1 MDKQKSMQI
10 LTPKQK
16 IVLQAIKEF
25 FSENGAMPTVREIQE
40 VSGKLGLKLK
50 SLRSF
55 FIYLNELEEKG
66 YIERTSEDRGIKL
79 KGVTQDSFLDVPVF
93 GMANAGAAT
102 MFAEQYIEGYL
113 KVSKRIVRDSRNVF
127 AIQVSGTSMNKARV
141 NSKTIQNGDFILVDS
156 TWKHYDNGD
165 KVLVVIN
172 GMATVKTYRTVDGK
186 NIVLLPE
193 STDKKHKPIFLT
205 EEDDFVINGKVI
217 DVLKL
222 GS

>member
-1 MDKQKSMQI
+1 MKI
-10 LTPKQK
+10 LTPKQQ
-16 IVLQAIKEF
+16 IVLQAIKQF
-25 FSENGAMPTVREIQE
+25 FSENGTMPIVREIQE
-40 VSGKLGLKLK
+40 VSGQLGLKLK

-55 FIYLNELEEKG
+55 FLYLNELEDKG
-66 YIERTSEDRGIKL
+66 YIERTSEDRGISL
-79 KGVTQDSFLDVPVF
+79 KGVTKDGFLDVPVF

-102 MFAEQYIEGYL
+102 MFADQYIEGYL

-141 NSKTIQNGDFILVDS
+141 NSKTIQSGDFILVDS
-156 TWKHYDNGD
+156 TWKHYNNGD

-222 GS
+222 NA

>member
-1 MDKQKSMQI
+1 MQI
-10 LTPKQK
+10 LTPKQR
-16 IVLQAIKEF
+16 IVLQAIKQF
-25 FSENGAMPTVREIQE
+25 FSENGTMPTVREIQE

-55 FIYLNELEEKG
+55 FLYLNELEDKG
-66 YIERTSEDRGIKL
+66 YIKRTSEDRGITL
-79 KGVTQDSFLDVPVF
+79 KGITKDRFLDVPVV

-102 MFAEQYIEGYL
+102 MFADQYIEGYL

-127 AIQVSGTSMNKARV
+127 AIQISGTSMNKARV
-141 NSKTIQNGDFILVDS
+141 NGKTIQNGDFILVDS
-156 TWKHYDNGD
+156 TWKHYNNGD
-165 KVLVVIN
+165 RVLVVIN

-193 STDKKHKPIFLT
+193 STDQKHKPIFLT
-205 EEDDFVINGKVI
+205 EDDDFVINGKVI

-222 GS
+222 NT

>member
-1 MDKQKSMQI
+1 MQI

>member
-1 MDKQKSMQI
+1 MKI
-10 LTPKQK
+10 LTPKQQ
-16 IVLQAIKEF
+16 IVLQAIKQF
-25 FSENGAMPTVREIQE
+25 FSENGTMPTIREIQE

-55 FIYLNELEEKG
+55 FLYLNELEDKG
-66 YIERTSEDRGIKL
+66 FIERTSEDRGIIL
-79 KGVTQDSFLDVPVF
+79 KGVTKDGFLDVPVF

-102 MFAEQYIEGYL
+102 MFADQYIEGYL

-127 AIQVSGTSMNKARV
+127 AVQISGTSMNKARV
-141 NSKTIQNGDFILVDS
+141 NGKTIQSGDFILVDS
-156 TWKHYDNGD
+156 TWKHYNNGD
-165 KVLVVIN
+165 RVLVVIN

-193 STDKKHKPIFLT
+193 SSDKKHKPIFLT

-222 GS
+222 GV

>member
-1 MDKQKSMQI
+1 MQI
-10 LTPKQK
+10 LTPKQR
-16 IVLQAIKEF
+16 IVLQAIKQF
-25 FSENGAMPTVREIQE
+25 FSENGTMPTVREIQS
-40 VSGKLGLKLK
+40 VSNSLGLKLK

-79 KGVTQDSFLDVPVF
+79 KGITKDSFLDVPVF

-102 MFAEQYIEGYL
+102 MFADQYIEGFL

-141 NSKTIQNGDFILVDS
+141 NGKTIQNGDFILVDS
-156 TWKHYDNGD
+156 TWKHYNNGD
-165 KVLVVIN
+165 RVLVVIN

-193 STDKKHKPIFLT
+193 STEKKHKPIFLT

-222 GS
+222 HA